1 MEETPKGKTQEAKK
15 NKPKFWIWLAV
26 GITAFT
32 IISGLAFAAFYFYQ
46 KYKKAAMNS
55 DTAARTEIQDI
66 TGAISKFMELPDE
79 TPTLATITDQEK
91 LKDYSF
97 FAKAQNGDKV
107 LIFAQSQKAIL
118 YRPESRKIIEV
129 VSLISQNGESA
140 PVAGE
145 PAVQPVE
152 ENQPSPAPEENAEN
166 KTEEKIKV
174 AVYNGTDIKGL
185 AGNLADKISALENME
200 IMETTNAQGTYNK
213 TLVIN
218 LSGAGDE
225 VVNKI
230 AEAVGGEKGEL
241 PAGETKPDADILI
254 IGGKQ

>member
-1 MEETPKGKTQEAKK
+1 MEETPKEKTQEAKTS
-15 NKPKFWIWLAV
+15 KPKFWIWLAAGTAAFILV
-26 GITAFT
+26 G
-32 IISGLAFAAFYFYQ
+32 GLAFTSFYFYQ
-46 KYKKAAMNS
+46 KYKKAAANS
-55 DTAARTEIQDI
+55 DTAARMEIQDI
-66 TGAISKFMELPDE
+66 TGAIGNFMELPDE

-140 PVAGE
+140 PAVGE

-185 AGNLADKISALENME
+185 AKNLADKISALENME

-225 VVNKI
+225 IMNEI

-241 PAGETKPDADILI
+241 PAGEIKPDADILV
-254 IGGKQ
+254 IGGQE